1 MENCDVDSIICD
13 DQLKTLSVRELNRHL
28 KSSKYNKFQV
38 QQMKQRRRTLKN
50 RGYAS
55 ECRHKR
61 FKRKSEL
68 ESQKRDE
75 LRQIESMSKEI
86 NKYKFMIQELNRK
99 ISDCHMI
106 AKQNNIDLGLYYNSS
121 LASRSTN
128 ITEQSNSVVY
138 KIHE

>member
-1 MENCDVDSIICD
+1 MENCDRDNIICD

-86 NKYKFMIQELNRK
+86 NRYKLMIQELNRK
-99 ISDCHMI
+99 ISDCYMI
-106 AKQNNIDLGLYYNSS
+106 AKQNNIDLGMYYNSS
-121 LASRSTN
+121 NSSSSN
-128 ITEQSNSVVY
+128 IANNLSKSVC
-138 KIHE
+138 KM